1 MFESKALKRLSEALQ
16 AVVELGP
23 TLEEMV
29 AEIRSMREVMV
40 QTNRALED
48 VTTSMDATR
57 DKLDAMS
64 EDVARASGIIEQAHH
79 SLEAATQPAE
89 AGA

>member
-1 MFESKALKRLSEALQ
+1 MFESKPLKRLNEALH

-40 QTNRALED
+40 ATNRALGE
-48 VTTSMDATR
+48 VTTAMDATR
-57 DKLDAMS
+57 DKLDTMS
-64 EDVARASGIIEQAHH
+64 DDVTRASGIIERAHR
-79 SLEAATQPAE
+79 SLDAAADAQRT
-89 AGA
+89 